1 VHEFCRNWNI
11 FDDLKY
17 EILDFFLSS
26 KGVFLENSNMKS
38 VMHSLPHDYQCI
50 VAPYLAKDCISR
62 TALFKGSNP
71 EFLSLLLE
79 SLSLESF
86 SAGELLFELGDVPHS
101 LYIVKSGTCVLV
113 NENNAVVAEL
123 SDSDIIGEV
132 SCFRS
137 RPRAYT
143 CVCLKFCELYV
154 LSAPKLARLFKL
166 FPDFKKSF
174 SNYCR
179 TKILMELSVK
189 RQFSALFANQSRAT
203 RVLSPSRPSA
213 PNSPSQSPLLLPMS
227 AKKLAPLEPL
237 PKGKYVPPRAP
248 EVRHMLLQRT
258 LKLSHGERVRLFAE
272 IQVGAFR
279 RLRSHAIF
287 PFKIPAPGL
296 YF

>member
-1 VHEFCRNWNI
+1 
-11 FDDLKY
+11 
-17 EILDFFLSS
+17 
-26 KGVFLENSNMKS
+26 
-38 VMHSLPHDYQCI
+38 
-50 VAPYLAKDCISR
+50 
-62 TALFKGSNP
+62 
-71 EFLSLLLE
+71 
-79 SLSLESF
+79 
-86 SAGELLFELGDVPHS
+86 
-101 LYIVKSGTCVLV
+101 
-113 NENNAVVAEL
+113 
-123 SDSDIIGEV
+123 
-132 SCFRS
+132 
-137 RPRAYT
+137 
-143 CVCLKFCELYV
+143 
-154 LSAPKLARLFKL
+154 L

-203 RVLSPSRPSA
+203 RVLSPSA